1 MQLSLYMHVSVY
13 YIISHSLM
21 RRNRDV
27 YNEDSDV
34 GTIRHIAWPA
44 GRGRDDSA
52 PFHMNDIVWAPNHK
66 TGDVELGKVR
76 WTDPEYNSARI
87 IFKSIFKDKHMVH
100 MSEDIPFSSLTM
112 HQKYHQ
118 EKM

>member
-1 MQLSLYMHVSVY
+1 
-13 YIISHSLM
+13 M

-27 YNEDSDV
+27 YNEDSDA
-34 GTIRHIAWPA
+34 GIIRHITWPA
-44 GRGRDDSA
+44 ERGRDDSA
-52 PFHMNDIVWAPNHK
+52 PFHRNDIVWAPNHK

-112 HQKYHQ
+112 HQKNHQ